1 LINSIIR
8 ERKQKKPGRLKRGP
22 VIRRRRYEKNLF

>member
-8 ERKQKKPGRLKRGP
+8 ERKQKKPGRL
-22 VIRRRRYEKNLF
+22 EKQPGNKEKKKV